1 MRRWCWAL
9 ALLALALVAALPTAA
24 LEVPTYPE
32 RVNDRAD
39 MVDAATEA
47 RLSERLAALERSTG
61 AQVVVLTV
69 PSLEG
74 EVLEDYSL
82 RVAEQW
88 GLGRADRDDG
98 LLFLVARDDRKMRF
112 EVGYGLE
119 GTIPDV
125 IAARILDGAVRPRF
139 RDGDFGGGIE
149 AGVEAVAGAIEGDPG
164 AVPPQ
169 RVADDGN
176 DMMGS
181 QGLVLL
187 FLFITVSFPF
197 LTAGI
202 FSKGCGGWMLF
213 AFLSIF
219 WAIFPLAALGL
230 PWGLVPLGLWVLVG
244 GILRLLFAGSR
255 GDGLRQRN
263 PWLVSS
269 GRSGGGWSSRGGGG
283 GGFGGGGFSGGGGSF
298 GGGGASSSW

>member
-1 MRRWCWAL
+1 MRRWCFAL
-9 ALLALALVAALPTAA
+9 VLLALALVAVLPAAA

-39 MVDAATEA
+39 MLDADAEA
-47 RLSERLAALERSTG
+47 RLGERLAALERSTG
-61 AQVVVLTV
+61 AQVVVLTI

-82 RVAEQW
+82 RVADEW

-125 IAARILDGAVRPRF
+125 IAGRILDGAVRPRF
-139 RDGDFGGGIE
+139 RDGDFAGGIE
-149 AGVEAVAGAIEGDPG
+149 AGVEAVAGAIEGDPS
-164 AVPPQ
+164 AVPPE
-169 RVADDGN
+169 RAVGDGDDFAG
-176 DMMGS
+176 G
-181 QGLVLL
+181 QGLMVLVI
-187 FLFITVSFPF
+187 FLTVIIPF
-197 LTAGI
+197 STAGI

-219 WAIFPLAALGL
+219 WTVFPVAVLGA
-230 PWGLVPLGLWVLVG
+230 PWGLVPVGLWVAVG

-255 GDGLRQRN
+255 GDALRQSH

-269 GRSGGGWSSRGGGG
+269 GLSGGGWSSRGG